1 MNWHAIRG
9 IRPVHDADSRYDK
22 LRERCSILYS
32 TDTGK
37 YVVTDYRVIRDILMD
52 NVGFSNERAN
62 VNPFGDVRG
71 LIRSPESREVR
82 YERMRATGGGAD

>member
-1 MNWHAIRG
+1 M
-9 IRPVHDADSRYDK
+9 
-22 LRERCSILYS
+22 
-32 TDTGK
+32 
-37 YVVTDYRVIRDILMD
+37 VTDYRVIRDILMD